1 MPGDSQPHAGGE
13 PSDWVVRFASLIP
26 PRGNVLDVACGQGRH
41 ARYLSARGLRV
52 TALDRDREAL
62 HALEELPGIGT
73 VCADIESGPWPF
85 PAGDFDAVV
94 VTNYLHR
101 PLFPAIFGA
110 LRAGG
115 ILIYETFARGNELHG
130 RPSNPAF
137 LLAPGELLER
147 VPGGFVVAAFEQG
160 TVSRPKPA
168 VIQRLCA
175 VRTDTLLYKI

>member
-1 MPGDSQPHAGGE
+1 MTGGSALHASGA
-13 PSDWVVRFASLIP
+13 PSDWVVRFSTLIP
-26 PRGNVLDVACGQGRH
+26 PEARVLDVACGQGRH
-41 ARYLSARGLRV
+41 ARYLCGLGHRV

-62 HALEELPGIGT
+62 DGLATVPGIEV

-85 PAGDFDAVV
+85 PAGNFDALV

-101 PLFPAIFGA
+101 PLFPALFGA

-115 ILIYETFARGNELHG
+115 VLIYETFARGNELHG
-130 RPSNPAF
+130 RPANPDF
-137 LLAPGELLER
+137 LLAPGELLAR

-160 TVSRPKPA
+160 TASRPKPA

-175 VRTDTLLYKI
+175 IRTDTLLYKI